1 MRKLLAIGGALACLL
16 ALAPAAAAAT
26 LSERSAAHALRA
38 NLARGYGIRHVHVSC
53 RRLSSSRLSCG
64 WRGTRSGVGYRGHAV
79 VSRSGGS
86 TLVQLSG
93 VRRT

>member
-1 MRKLLAIGGALACLL
+1 MRKLLAIGGTLLCLMVFAPEALA
-16 ALAPAAAAAT
+16 AQ

-38 NLARGYGIRHVHVSC
+38 NLARGYGIRHVHVTCRRVSSSKLSC
-53 RRLSSSRLSCG
+53 R
-64 WRGTRSGVGYRGHAV
+64 WRGTRSGSGYRGHAV

-86 TLVQLSG
+86 ILVQLSG